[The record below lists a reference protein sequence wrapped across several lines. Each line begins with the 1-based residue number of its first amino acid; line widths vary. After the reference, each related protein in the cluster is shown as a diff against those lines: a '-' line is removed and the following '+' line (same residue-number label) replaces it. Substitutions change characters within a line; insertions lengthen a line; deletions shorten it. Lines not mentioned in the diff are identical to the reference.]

1 LIALWK
7 SLGWPAA
14 RTFALA
20 LLLSAV
26 SAAFGIALLGLSG
39 WFLAAAA
46 VAGAAGAGHAFNHLY
61 PSTGVR
67 TFAVGRV
74 LSRYAEQ
81 LVGHEATLKVSTALR
96 PLVFERMARAQ
107 RGMASIPAGA
117 LAMIVD
123 DVSAVE
129 GGFLRVISPAVGVGA
144 AMLVAIGWAVAVS
157 PLAGL
162 AILALFVVSCVLLP
176 LILLRRA
183 RRAADML
190 VSEQDQ
196 VRSEVSAL
204 VENAIELDISGVLGS
219 ATKRANDR
227 LAALLKAQ
235 DTLQNPFRNAGAL
248 ISLSGGFA
256 AFAIV
261 VWSIVMQIDGAV
273 AAGAALAT
281 LAAFDAASASARILD
296 AHARGEASGDRLLRR
311 LEHDAGVDG
320 GQTIVSS
327 VLPLRSRDVKVL
339 VGAAGIVGPIS
350 LACNA
355 GDIVE
360 LSGRSGTGKSTVL
373 ETIAALRPA
382 HSGSLAYGDVDQ
394 SQARQASVLARIA
407 IAPQFPT
414 FLPGPLMEQLA
425 YGKPDAGD
433 QAIKAALAVVCMDK
447 VVAGR
452 EGDDATTFS
461 GGERRRLGIARA
473 LIANPE
479 LLLLDEPF
487 AGLDQDLAQR
497 VRTNLVDW
505 TGQGKRAIIYTG
517 HERDSGWGGVA
528 IVRVGFPGG
537 ARTSAL
543 HVF

>member
-1 LIALWK
+1 MIALWK

-14 RTFALA
+14 RTFVLA

-46 VAGAAGAGHAFNHLY
+46 VAGAAGGGHAFNHLY

-81 LVGHEATLKVSTALR
+81 LVGHEATLKVSAALR

-117 LAMIVD
+117 LATIVD

-129 GGFLRVISPAVGVGA
+129 GGFLRVVSPAVGVGA

-176 LILLRRA
+176 LILLWRA
-183 RRAADML
+183 QGAADML

-196 VRSEVSAL
+196 VRSEISAL
-204 VENAIELDISGVLGS
+204 VENAIELDISGVLGN
-219 ATKRANDR
+219 AAKRAND
-227 LAALLKAQ
+227 LLGVLLEAQ
-235 DTLQNPFRNAGAL
+235 DRLQNPFRNAGAF
-248 ISLSGGFA
+248 ISLSGGLA
-256 AFAIV
+256 AFAII

-296 AHARGEASGDRLLRR
+296 AHARSKASGGRILQR
-311 LEHDAGVDG
+311 LERDASADG
-320 GQTIVSS
+320 RQIIVPC
-327 VLPLRSRDVKVL
+327 VLPLRLRDVRVL
-339 VGAAGIVGPIS
+339 VGAAASVGPIS
-350 LACNA
+350 LACNP

-360 LSGRSGTGKSTVL
+360 LSGRSGIGKSTLL
-373 ETIAALRPA
+373 EAIAALRPA

-394 SQARQASVLARIA
+394 PHARQASVLARIA

-414 FLPGPLMEQLA
+414 FLPGSLIEQLA

-433 QAIKAALAVVCMDK
+433 QAIKTALAIVCLDE

-452 EGDDATTFS
+452 EGEDAAMFS

-473 LIANPE
+473 LIASPE

-487 AGLDQDLAQR
+487 AGLDMDLALR
-497 VRTNLVDW
+497 VRANLVDW
-505 TGQGKRAIIYTG
+505 TGRGKRAIIYTS
-517 HERDSGWGGVA
+517 HEHDYCWGGTA
-528 IVRVGFPGG
+528 IVRVEFPGSVR
-537 ARTSAL
+537 A
-543 HVF
+543 